1 MGRNLSLF
9 FEGSLIGYLLDP
21 SLDNFELYGAWK
33 PVPGDGLSRFLQ
45 VLDQAGEASIVIGQ
59 APDELRGL
67 VEVEPDDEIQVKL
80 RVKP

>member
-9 FEGSLIGYLLDP
+9 FEGSLIGYVLDP
-21 SLDNFELYGAWK
+21 NLDNFELYGAWK